1 MTLAWGRKVSGRN
14 AGTDIVAIMHVAD
27 ATESETHPM
36 RLDDPVDAG
45 IVREVSRDAR
55 ATLADSSKAV
65 GLSVSA
71 VQTRLRR
78 LESRGVIVGY
88 RAVLDAEAIGR
99 PLSAFIEITPLDPG
113 QPDNAPELL
122 EHLTA
127 IEACHSIA
135 GDASYMLFV
144 RVATPRDLEALI
156 RDIRQAAAVN
166 TRTTVVLQTF
176 YEHRPIAPADQ
187 AEAENPPKGG

>member
-1 MTLAWGRKVSGRN
+1 M
-14 AGTDIVAIMHVAD
+14 
-27 ATESETHPM
+27 
-36 RLDDPVDAG
+36 DDPVDDA
-45 IVREVSRDAR
+45 IVSELARDGR
-55 ATLADSSKAV
+55 ATLAI
-65 GLSVSA
+65 SA
-71 VQTRLRR
+71 TQARVRR
-78 LESRGVIVGY
+78 LETQGVIVGY

-156 RDIRQAAAVN
+156 RDIRQAASVN

-176 YEHRPIAPADQ
+176 YEHRPIAAADQ
-187 AEAENPPKGG
+187 VPVSADARGG